1 MDVFLIPVAA
11 DRYELYCEE
20 PDAPDDDQDDAA
32 PPGFFRRMVLRVRQ
46 MLAEAERERH
56 RDGPAP
62 GDAPLGFF
70 GRLKMRTMRWAAEWI
85 AEQRLL
91 WLLRGKEAVCLVYP
105 DDITEPQARQLL
117 KRSLQRDW
125 ERHRFWLAIDS
136 VGLIASGAL
145 ILVPGPNFLGYYFL
159 VRTAGHYLS
168 LRGARQG
175 LTKVTWSVQPHAEL
189 AALRA
194 IVNQPPEQREDRVRA
209 IGHTLRLEH
218 FARFFQRSA
227 IP

>member
-1 MDVFLIPVAA
+1 VDVFLVPVAT

-20 PDAPDDDQDDAA
+20 PDDPEDAA
-32 PPGFFRRMVLRVRQ
+32 DGDPPPGFFRRMIHRVRQ
-46 MLAEAERERH
+46 MMAEAERDRH
-56 RDGPAP
+56 SGGPQP
-62 GDAPLGFF
+62 GDAPVGFL
-70 GRLKMRTMRWAAEWI
+70 GRLKARTMRWAAEWI

-91 WLLRGKEAVCLVYP
+91 WQLRGKDAVCLVYP
-105 DDITEPQARQLL
+105 DDITEAQGRQLL

-136 VGLIASGAL
+136 VGLIGSAAL

-175 LTKVTWSVQPHAEL
+175 LVKVTWSVQPNPEL
-189 AALRA
+189 AALRGM
-194 IVNQPPEQREDRVRA
+194 VNQSREQREDRVHA
-209 IGHTLRLEH
+209 IAHTLGLEH
-218 FARFFQRSA
+218 FASFFQRSA